1 MLLPRQRARRRGHVS
16 LCGLRCVGL
25 WTTAPKA
32 VPEASDHEEDV
43 DGKKD
48 NDEEEQRP
56 KN

>member
-1 MLLPRQRARRRGHVS
+1 MLLPRQCARRPGHVS
-16 LCGLRCVGL
+16 LCGLWCVGL
-25 WTTAPKA
+25 WTTAPNA
-32 VPEASDHEEDV
+32 LPEASDHEEDV